1 MASFTLVPLEMD
13 WFFENID
20 EYLKREEFQE
30 FQEYVGVDYRDA
42 LEPEKRHEV
51 VDRICNASSIFY
63 EIRRAKG
70 GAFFPEKVYREDVNF
85 YNKAPKW
92 VPEADEL
99 ILHRPMCYSL
109 NLRFKTISEMIVPY
123 VLERRFKDREGII
136 IGNLGC
142 GLGKDLHESVKRY
155 SGQISRVISID
166 SDGEAIQHGLR
177 EMPDQLEGKIKLY
190 EGNFLRGNPEGE
202 KYDLCLLV
210 GVICPLT
217 NESSIYL
224 LSQVRKQMA
233 EKATIAVSSS
243 SFRMHHHDPLCSFN
257 IQLTSQ
263 WALNCRTEDDLYG
276 VLSDA
281 GFERIEIL
289 REPSGF
295 NYIGIGTKI

>member
-1 MASFTLVPLEMD
+1 MTSFTLVPLEMD
-13 WFFENID
+13 WFLENID

-30 FQEYVGVDYRDA
+30 FQENVDIDYRDV
-42 LEPEKRHEV
+42 LNPEKRHAV
-51 VDRICNASSIFY
+51 VDKICNASSIFY

-85 YNKAPKW
+85 YSKAPKW

-109 NLRFKTISEMIVPY
+109 NLRFKTISEMIVPN

-142 GLGKDLHESVKRY
+142 GLGRDLHEAVRRY
-155 SGQISRVISID
+155 SGQISRVINLD
-166 SDGEAIQHGLR
+166 SDGEAIQHGMR
-177 EMPDQLEGKIKLY
+177 ETPDEIAGKMKFY
-190 EGNFLRGNPEGE
+190 EGSFLKGNPEGE

-210 GVICPLT
+210 GVICPLA
-217 NESSIYL
+217 NESSVYL
-224 LSQVRKQMA
+224 LSQVRKQMS

-276 VLSDA
+276 ILSDA
-281 GFERIEIL
+281 GFGRIEIFS
-289 REPSGF
+289 EPSGF